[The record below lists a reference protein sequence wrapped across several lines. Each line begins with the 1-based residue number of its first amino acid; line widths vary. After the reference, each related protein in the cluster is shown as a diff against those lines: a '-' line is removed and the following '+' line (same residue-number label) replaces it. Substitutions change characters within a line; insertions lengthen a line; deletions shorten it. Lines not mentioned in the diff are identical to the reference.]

1 MYQLIKKPTRRR
13 AVSAAIVPILWMA
26 TMAPAFAQSPPEA
39 TPPPAPA
46 PDPAATDAAPP
57 PTPAPSAVP
66 PPAAA
71 PAAAGLPGPADPAG
85 PDLVQPSLIAREVP
99 PDDPTGGAY
108 TTPTL
113 LFIPAGAVPT
123 WNARVIVSL
132 DMQGPSAPDRLALG
146 SASAGN
152 ARLGFLPGIGAE
164 LGLPIGFT
172 FALGTV
178 WAGGDS
184 AGPNVFAGLSPYFQL
199 RYHILGAK
207 DGRGFQ
213 LGASATYKFVG
224 FGANGAGTSQD
235 PGEMEWAVSSQYR
248 HRYFE
253 IGLQAVVGKDFAT
266 TDSDGEIHAYVVGR
280 PIPQLA
286 LGAASQLRYGL
297 VHDASEPP
305 FDIISGAIASV
316 TFGRWQIAA
325 LGGES
330 TNNLAVGPAV
340 NVGALG
346 EMFATARF

>member
-1 MYQLIKKPTRRR
+1 
-13 AVSAAIVPILWMA
+13 VV
-26 TMAPAFAQSPPEA
+26 A
-39 TPPPAPA
+39 TPLPPALTAGDPSA
-46 PDPAATDAAPP
+46 PDVAR
-57 PTPAPSAVP
+57 PSP
-66 PPAAA
+66 F
-71 PAAAGLPGPADPAG
+71 
-85 PDLVQPSLIAREVP
+85 ARENL

-113 LFIPAGAVPT
+113 LFTPAGAVPV

-164 LGLPIGFT
+164 LGLPLGFT
-172 FALGTV
+172 FGVGTAWV
-178 WAGGDS
+178 GGDS

-213 LGASATYKFVG
+213 LGASVTYKFVG

-235 PGEMEWAVSSQYR
+235 PGEMEWSVSGQYR

-253 IGLQAVVGKDFAT
+253 VGLQAVVGKDFAT

-286 LGAASQLRYGL
+286 LGAASQFRYGL
-297 VHDASEPP
+297 VHESDEPP
-305 FDIISGAIASV
+305 FDIISGALASV
-316 TFGRWQIAA
+316 TFGRWQLAA

-330 TNNLAVGPAV
+330 TVNLNVNSAI

-346 EMFATARF
+346 EVFATARF